1 MLEASYI
8 PKSSQ
13 PFTLMFLAAIVEILS
28 FCTFHAFTVF
38 ITLSYVEIK
47 ICLLSSLL
55 FRMKNKAAL
64 TNIGAVAATPGVATA
79 RSEEGFT
86 LTILKLKKE
95 RES

>member
-13 PFTLMFLAAIVEILS
+13 PFTLMFLAASVETS
-28 FCTFHAFTVF
+28 AFCTFHALTVF

-47 ICLLSSLL
+47 ICLLESLL

-64 TNIGAVAATPGVATA
+64 TNIEAVAATAGDATA
-79 RSEEGFT
+79 RSEGGFHSNH
-86 LTILKLKKE
+86 L
-95 RES
+95 